1 MIKTSVY
8 NLAIGMHVS
17 KLDRVW
23 MSTSFFRRSFLIK
36 NENQLKRLKAECE
49 FVFIDPDK
57 SKNTLLSP
65 IEKTTTTEAI
75 ESASIEVSKT
85 KNLLIKFF
93 AQLQQGVNLDTKSL
107 IPSISSLTND
117 VFNNTETYLYLAKL
131 KEKDNSLSEKSIKVF
146 IFYLAF
152 AKHIGIK
159 KDKLFEIG
167 TAAILHDIGMLSV
180 PEGLLRSAFIN
191 KDERKYIQNH
201 TNVGVEILSKENV
214 FSKLTLRTIKHH
226 HENIDGAGYPDGLK
240 GRDISLYARMLNIIC
255 MYEAITRDRVYKKGI
270 FPIEAVR
277 TLVCNVNSKI
287 DTRLTFKFIEMLGVY
302 PLGSIVS
309 IKESGELVQ
318 IISFDNNK
326 VFRAMPSEAINK
338 KQQFDKLLTIH
349 SCDVHQMINVNSCF
363 VEELICKQDK
373 VHAFL
378 AG

>member
-8 NLAIGMHVS
+8 NLTIGMHVS

-23 MSTSFFRRSFLIK
+23 LSTSFFRHSFLIK
-36 NENQLKRLKAECE
+36 NDNQLKRLKAECE

-65 IEKTTTTEAI
+65 IEKTTAAEAI
-75 ESASIEVSKT
+75 KSATIEVSKT
-85 KNLLIKFF
+85 QKLLVKFF
-93 AQLQQGVNLDTKSL
+93 TQLQQGVNLDTKSL
-107 IPSISSLTND
+107 ISSISTLTNN

-167 TAAILHDIGMLSV
+167 TAAILHDIGMLSA
-180 PEGLLRSAFIN
+180 PEELLRSAFIN

-226 HENIDGAGYPDGLK
+226 HENIDGSGYPDGIK
-240 GRDISLYARMLNIIC
+240 GRDISLYSRMLNIIC
-255 MYEAITRDRVYKKGI
+255 MYEAITRDRVYKKAV

-277 TLVCNVNSKI
+277 TLVCNVDSKI

-309 IKESGELVQ
+309 LNNGELVQ

-326 VFRAMPSEAINK
+326 GFTALACEAINK
-338 KQQFDKLLTIH
+338 KQQIDKPLTIH
-349 SCDVHQMINVNSCF
+349 SRDVHQIVNVNSCF
-363 VEELICKQDK
+363 VEE
-373 VHAFL
+373 VS
-378 AG
+378 

>member
-23 MSTSFFRRSFLIK
+23 MSISFFRRSFFIK
-36 NENQLKRLKAECE
+36 NENQLKRLEAECE
-49 FVFIDPDK
+49 FVFFDPDK

-65 IEKTTTTEAI
+65 IDKTTTTKAI

-93 AQLQQGVNLDTKSL
+93 AKLQQGINLDTKSL
-107 IPSISSLTND
+107 ILSISSLTNN

-180 PEGLLRSAFIN
+180 PEEFLISAFIN

-226 HENIDGAGYPDGLK
+226 NENLDGSGYTDGLK

-255 MYEAITRDRVYKKGI
+255 MKRLRENVFIKKVL
-270 FPIEAVR
+270 FR
-277 TLVCNVNSKI
+277 SK
-287 DTRLTFKFIEMLGVY
+287 R
-302 PLGSIVS
+302 S
-309 IKESGELVQ
+309 EL
-318 IISFDNNK
+318 
-326 VFRAMPSEAINK
+326 
-338 KQQFDKLLTIH
+338 
-349 SCDVHQMINVNSCF
+349 
-363 VEELICKQDK
+363 
-373 VHAFL
+373 
-378 AG
+378 